1 MGDPIWGFI
10 AEVVLQR
17 LESLVFQHDRPKVW
31 ARYVDDIF
39 VAIDQDEL
47 LTFKERLKAVFPDI
61 QFTMKEEENNQL
73 AFLDVLVVGF
83 SDGYADESIGGLVVD
98 LQDRVEREHIN
109 AEMDANIVSYGDS
122 GLLFTHFKSEDGWM
136 VLNISCNKS
145 ELVFEQKKVPQQVT
159 CNLTYE
165 LTVPIA
171 LSFEIDYPPV
181 AQLAPAFWLHLQ
193 TTSPEQL
200 TIPLNL
206 TILGARMG
214 VAYLRIWAR
223 KAIEQSGSG
232 LYVWHNWTRSD
243 PLLVEA
249 YLSTLVNRSE
259 FGNGASVMGL
269 PVKVL
274 RPRGPI
280 EIAFGIA
287 MVVPIKPEFGFGLLT
302 TGCCPGGGGSNV
314 WTLLLH
320 GDLNLS
326 MTMTFIS
333 SIAALGMTPLALF
346 AYGRFFLD
354 VQQIKIPY
362 VQIAGQLLYVVIP
375 VIAGMLI
382 KRYLPKTAAHI
393 RRCLQPLSFIFIA
406 VLVGFGTYV
415 NLPIYALIGPYPLL
429 LPTAAALPWIGFLA
443 AGLIACLL
451 RRSRAEILTIAIETG
466 IQNIGIAILVLI
478 YSMPQPEGDIGAV
491 MPLVVALFTPLP
503 LMIAAIVVCIQDGRC
518 VCCKKRLQHTQ
529 LTQTTEDEDRVGG
542 PKVKEVSEQHKMTAL
557 RS

>member
-1 MGDPIWGFI
+1 MRSSMLLFI
-10 AEVVLQR
+10 CL
-17 LESLVFQHDRPKVW
+17 LVTD
-31 ARYVDDIF
+31 
-39 VAIDQDEL
+39 
-47 LTFKERLKAVFPDI
+47 
-61 QFTMKEEENNQL
+61 
-73 AFLDVLVVGF
+73 VVGF
-83 SDGYADESIGGLVVD
+83 GDGYAEESIGGLVVD
-98 LQDRVEREHIN
+98 PRDRAERERIN
-109 AEMDANIVSYGDS
+109 AEMDANIISFGDID
-122 GLLFTHFKSEDGWM
+122 LLFTHFKSEDGRLI
-136 VLNISCNKS
+136 LNISCNKS
-145 ELVFEQKKVPQQVT
+145 ELVFEQNKVPQQVT

-193 TTSPEQL
+193 PTLSGQV

-206 TILGARMG
+206 TVLGVQMG
-214 VAYLRIWAR
+214 VAYLKIWAR
-223 KAIEQSGSG
+223 EAIGESASGP
-232 LYVWHNWTRSD
+232 YVWHKWNRSD
-243 PLLVEA
+243 PLLLEA

-259 FGNGASVMGL
+259 VGSSGSVMGL
-269 PVKVL
+269 P
-274 RPRGPI
+274 
-280 EIAFGIA
+280 IAFGIA

-333 SIAALGMTPLALF
+333 SIAALGMTPLTLF
-346 AYGRFFLD
+346 IYGRFFLD

-375 VIAGMLI
+375 VIVGMLV
-382 KRYLPKTAAHI
+382 KRYLPKTATQI
-393 RRCLQPLSFIFIA
+393 RRGLQPLSFLFVA

-443 AGLIACLL
+443 AGLIAFLL

-466 IQNIGIAILVLI
+466 IQNVGIAILVLI

-491 MPLVVALFTPLP
+491 MPLVVSLFTPLP

-518 VCCKKRLQHTQ
+518 VCCKKRLQHTP
-529 LTQTTEDEDRVGG
+529 LAQTAEGEERVDC
-542 PKVKEVSEQHKMTAL
+542 PSVKEVSGQHKMTAL